1 MADETTTQTTD
12 TTQQPVQP
20 AQVGEVKSTQGAEVK
35 PQADE
40 KPKPPDVKEELNA
53 VIRKAGLKLKAR
65 DKEVPVTS
73 IDDLLS
79 RAQRVYGVEALLE
92 EAKAAK
98 SEVEAVKSWLA
109 AVESDDARAAE
120 EAFEALS
127 PKAQRNAL
135 AWLQRKMEAAK
146 EEESMTQRE
155 RELRAALEASE
166 RQRREYER
174 RDAEAR
180 RQREEAEARA
190 ELERQRNIAAGI
202 AQKTLEALKAP
213 KELAPALV
221 PRVARVLRVGLEA
234 GIDLTPDEVAAEV
247 RDEVLGEVRLLTAS
261 LDGEALIAAL
271 GEETAKKLA
280 KAFLARRRQTPPT
293 QAQVQAAT
301 QQAPKSN
308 GVEDKLEKLRGT
320 PAFWRY

>member
-1 MADETTTQTTD
+1 MAEETTTQTTD
-12 TTQQPVQP
+12 MAQQQPP
-20 AQVGEVKSTQGAEVK
+20 AQADEAKAAQDSEVK
-35 PQADE
+35 PQSEE

-53 VIRKAGLKLKAR
+53 VIRRAGLKLKAR

-73 IDDLLS
+73 VDDLLS

-92 EAKAAK
+92 EVKAAK
-98 SEVEAVKSWLA
+98 SEVEAVKAWRA
-109 AVESDDARAAE
+109 AVESDDVRAAE
-120 EAFEALS
+120 EAFEALP

-155 RELRAALEASE
+155 RQLRAALEESE
-166 RQRREYER
+166 RLRREYER

-190 ELERQRNIAAGI
+190 ELERQRNLAAGI

-213 KELAPALV
+213 KELAPSLV
-221 PRVARVLRVGLEA
+221 PRVARVLRVALEA
-234 GIDLTPDEVAAEV
+234 GIELTPDEVAAEV
-247 RDEVLGEVRLLTAS
+247 RDEVLGEVRTLTAS

-301 QQAPKSN
+301 QQTPRASN
-308 GVEDKLEKLRGT
+308 DEDKLAKLRGT